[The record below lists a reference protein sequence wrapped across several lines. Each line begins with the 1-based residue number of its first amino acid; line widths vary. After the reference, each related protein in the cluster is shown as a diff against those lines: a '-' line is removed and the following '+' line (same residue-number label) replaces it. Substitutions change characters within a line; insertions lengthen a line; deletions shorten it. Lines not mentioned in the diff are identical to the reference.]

1 MVANLVVYRR
11 AEANFADVLIDND
24 FEVEQVTETV
34 TKVTRMGE
42 MPVFIHTDGTNLY
55 FEADLGSV
63 NGLAGQELFMD
74 LLDINTEILPVSV
87 GIDSTT
93 PEDPRLVLLESRE
106 AENLDE
112 NELLSVL
119 NALELATDKV
129 AQIIKK
135 YV

>member
-1 MVANLVVYRR
+1 MVANLVVYKRT
-11 AEANFADVLIDND
+11 EASFKDILEEND
-24 FEVEQVTETV
+24 FEVEKVTETV
-34 TKVTRMGE
+34 TKVTRLGE
-42 MPVFIHTDGTNLY
+42 MPVYIHADGNNLY
-55 FEADLGSV
+55 FEMDLGSV
-63 NGLAGQELFMD
+63 AGLGGQQLFMD
-74 LLDINTEILPVSV
+74 LLDVNTEILPVSV

-129 AQIIKK
+129 AEIIKK